1 MNNKRIPLKFYAP
14 QYWGTWLALGLL
26 RSFSLLPYGGLVKLS
41 NVLSKL
47 IFPLAKRRRH
57 IIKTNIDLCFPEK
70 TVAERKRLVRDA
82 FTSTIMAIFEISFSW
97 WANKEQIKDLHTV
110 DGIEHLNKA
119 IAKNKGVIL
128 LVSHFTTMEIAG
140 SFLYSH
146 INNLQI
152 VYKRSNYP
160 LLEYFIQKKRVEK
173 GCSALIKHKSLRE
186 IVRSVKNGNVVWF
199 APDQDIGTKDS
210 VFAPFMGVMAS
221 TLTSTQ
227 RLAKITGAPVVPFY
241 VERSNKSKGYIMHI
255 SPELQNFPTDD
266 DVQDATTINHAIEKQ
281 VRQTPEQYL
290 WAHRR
295 FKSRPIGEADVYT
308 K

>member
-1 MNNKRIPLKFYAP
+1 MKKDKLPLKFYAAK
-14 QYWGTWLALGLL
+14 YWGTWFALAVLRFFSFFSYSFLL
-26 RSFSLLPYGGLVKLS
+26 KLS
-41 NVLSKL
+41 HVLGRL

-57 IIKTNIDLCFPEK
+57 IIETNIALCFPEK
-70 TVAERKRLVRDA
+70 TASEKKQLARDA
-82 FTSTIMAIFEISFSW
+82 FISTIMAIFEISITW
-97 WANKEQIKDLHTV
+97 WGKKEQILALHTV
-110 DGIEHLNKA
+110 EGIEHLNKA
-119 IAKNKGVIL
+119 SEKNKGVIL

-140 SFLYSH
+140 AFLYSH
-146 INNLQI
+146 IDNLQI

-160 LLEYFIQKKRVEK
+160 LLEYFIQKKRFEK
-173 GCSALIKHKSLRE
+173 GCSGLIKHKSLRE
-186 IVRSVKNGNVVWF
+186 IVRSVKKGNVVWF
-199 APDQDIGTKDS
+199 APDQDYGTKDS
-210 VFAPFMGVMAS
+210 VFAPFMGVMTS

-255 SPELQNFPTDD
+255 SPELKNFPTGD

-295 FKSRPIGEADVYT
+295 FKTRPNGEADVYT